1 MNSNLS
7 KHQRIHAVLACQK
20 IEEFKGRHA
29 YLHALGKGREEYGTF
44 WLRSDNATWGHT
56 FGRMVGFKEMMMA
69 HFANFSMYQR
79 MDGPGGGPGDGPGGP
94 TPLSQEAP
102 DENISGPGEMIGGPS
117 GRVASKVKRTD
128 RPTTMQEIYGDSL
141 HGHDPSTTFN
151 ASCHVLASSVIEVA
165 DDGMSARSFYLTPGT
180 MMSVNGDQ
188 GGRRGLWLWER
199 YGSDFLF
206 RDGKWWWCH
215 EQVCPDLTGDF
226 DAENWAQDRYR
237 KYLDNKLIV
246 GRCSGPPRSG
256 ISDLRSAHNDV
267 SIIQTV
273 QDTVPCP
280 VPYDTLSEENTYT
293 PGYNDFSK
301 ENEYPSTGGYGDY
314 AD

>member
-1 MNSNLS
+1 MSTEQT
-7 KHQRIHAVLACQK
+7 KHERLHAVLACQK
-20 IEEFKGRHA
+20 IEELKGRHA
-29 YLHALGKGREEYGTF
+29 YLHSLGKGREEYGTF

-56 FGRMVGFKEMMMA
+56 FGRMIGFKEMMMA
-69 HFANFSMYQR
+69 HFGNFELYNR
-79 MDGPGGGPGDGPGGP
+79 GGGPGGGPGGDGGPGP
-94 TPLSQEAP
+94 ISQEAP
-102 DENISGPGEMIGGPS
+102 EGNISGPGEMIGGPS
-117 GRVASKVKRTD
+117 GRVASTVKRTD
-128 RPTTMQEIYGDSL
+128 RPTTMQEIYGDRL

-165 DDGMSARSFYLTPGT
+165 ADGQSARSFYLTPGT

-199 YGSDFLF
+199 YGSDFVY
-206 RDGKWWWCH
+206 RDGQWWWFH

-226 DAENWAQDRYR
+226 DAENWAYDRYQ
-237 KYLDNKLIV
+237 KYLDGRLIV

-280 VPYDTLSEENTYT
+280 VPYDHLDEDNTYSK
-293 PGYNDFSK
+293 GYNDFSAG
-301 ENEYPSTGGYGDY
+301 NSAYPSTGGYGDY
-314 AD
+314 VD

>member
-56 FGRMVGFKEMMMA
+56 FGRMVGFREMMLA
-69 HFANFSMYQR
+69 HFANFSMYQK
-79 MDGPGGGPGDGPGGP
+79 GPGGEPMMNPVSQDAP
-94 TPLSQEAP
+94 T
-102 DENISGPGEMIGGPS
+102 ENISGPGEMIGGPS
-117 GRVASKVKRTD
+117 GRVGSKEKRTD
-128 RPTTMQEIYGDSL
+128 RPTSTQEIYGDSL

-165 DDGMSARSFYLTPGT
+165 DDGLSARSFYLTPGT

-199 YGSDFLF
+199 YGSDFLYKNG
-206 RDGKWWWCH
+206 RWWWCH

-246 GRCSGPPRSG
+246 GRCSGPPKSG

-280 VPYDTLSEENTYT
+280 VPYNTLDEENTYS
-293 PGYNDFSK
+293 PGYNDFSGD
-301 ENEYPSTGGYGDY
+301 EYPSTGGYGDY
-314 AD
+314 VD